1 MTVYHQVSCRR
12 EDRVAA
18 HPSLMEAAGKHRFA
32 GIILTAPPFE
42 LAGTPLLETPGLP
55 RVTFHTAPFPGVPAI
70 CLPGFIE
77 KSLDH
82 LLKQGRR
89 RIAVI
94 ILANDNPDRYR
105 QALRERGI
113 PTPPH
118 WIQGI
123 GLQTHWAEN
132 CVRLLLAGKDRPDGL
147 IIADDNLVPDATR
160 GIAAS
165 GVSVPDELEVVAHTN
180 FPHPTDAAVP
190 VTRIGYSI
198 PRLLQLCIDL
208 LDRQRAGEETQ
219 SVTEF
224 HACRAD
230 EAESRAE

>member
-1 MTVYHQVSCRR
+1 
-12 EDRVAA
+12 
-18 HPSLMEAAGKHRFA
+18 MEAAEKHQFA
-32 GIILTAPPFE
+32 GIILTTPPFD
-42 LAGTPLLETPGLP
+42 LAGTPLLETPDLP
-55 RVTFHTAPFPGVPAI
+55 RVTFHPRPFTGIPAI
-70 CLPGFIE
+70 NLQGFLD
-77 KSLDH
+77 KALDH
-82 LLKQGRR
+82 LLKRGRR

-94 ILANDNPDRYR
+94 ILAYENPDRYL
-105 QALRERGI
+105 QALRERGCQ
-113 PTPPH
+113 TPPH
-118 WIQGI
+118 WIHGI

-190 VTRIGYSI
+190 ATRIGYSI
-198 PRLLQLCIDL
+198 TRLLQLCIDL
-208 LDRQRAGEETQ
+208 LDRQRAGEETP